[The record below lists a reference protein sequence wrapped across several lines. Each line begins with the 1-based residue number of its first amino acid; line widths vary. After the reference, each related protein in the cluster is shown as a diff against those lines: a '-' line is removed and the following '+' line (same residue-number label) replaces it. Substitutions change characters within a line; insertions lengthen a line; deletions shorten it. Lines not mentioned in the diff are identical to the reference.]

1 MGLRGENRPGRAR
14 RGRAGTKPGLS
25 GTDRDGRHRV
35 RNRGVAPLAVAG
47 ARSDHLVGGGGTWA
61 VKERGEELWARRGF
75 APPEEEEDP
84 GGGAVRCSPRCGRG
98 GRGEFSH
105 TRCLRDAEG
114 GRSAAGICGGKRRAA
129 PLGAFSHCEA
139 PLHLRG
145 RAAFA
150 AGRSEAAVGY
160 GIEAPFPVS
169 T

>member
-1 MGLRGENRPGRAR
+1 MGGTGCGTGGWR
-14 RGRAGTKPGLS
+14 RSPS
-25 GTDRDGRHRV
+25 PERV
-35 RNRGVAPLAVAG
+35 RTIWL
-47 ARSDHLVGGGGTWA
+47 GGGSWA